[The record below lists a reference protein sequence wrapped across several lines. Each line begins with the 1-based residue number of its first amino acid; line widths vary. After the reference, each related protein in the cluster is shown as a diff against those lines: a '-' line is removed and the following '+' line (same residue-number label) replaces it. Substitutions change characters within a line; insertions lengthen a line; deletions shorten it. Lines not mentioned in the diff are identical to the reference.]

1 MYWSTA
7 NIGAA
12 FGGAVAMAAILTS
25 PAIAQEEAPTAAFTI
40 GYLHL
45 ENDPRQNS
53 RGVYYQIPVAPP
65 GRPIIGA
72 DVAIIDSEFIGRAVG
87 VGFSLAVARSND
99 AEILRMAV
107 EDWIAD
113 DDVHFVV
120 ADLPAAELLAVADAV
135 AQLPVTIFNI
145 SARDDELRGADCRRN
160 IIHVIPSYRM
170 LTDAYAQ
177 LLLSR
182 RWQDILVLRGPTAED
197 SALVEALL
205 ASADWAGA
213 NIVDVRD
220 IVQTDDPRNPVV
232 GNVALLTDGAE
243 YDVVFVADLIG
254 EFARTVPYRTKEP
267 QLIIG
272 AAGMVATA
280 WHWSWERAGAPQLN
294 ARFEYLADRRM
305 GPSDWGA
312 WVSVRG
318 IVQAVLRSGSTDYDA
333 VLQFLLSDEM
343 NLDGAKASPL
353 SVRPWDHQL
362 RQPILLA
369 TNNAVVE
376 IAPLGGFVH
385 PVNDLDTLGPDRAA
399 SACRF

>member
-1 MYWSTA
+1 MFWSTIRSGPA
-7 NIGAA
+7 IGAA
-12 FGGAVAMAAILTS
+12 VALAASLSTPAMAQA
-25 PAIAQEEAPTAAFTI
+25 ENAAESFAI

-45 ENDPRQNS
+45 ESDPRQNP
-53 RGVYYQIPVAPP
+53 RGVYYQIPVTPP

-72 DVAIIDSEFIGRAVG
+72 DVAIIDSEFIGREVG
-87 VGFSLAVARSND
+87 AEFSLVVARSDD
-99 AEILRMAV
+99 AEVLRAAIDNWV
-107 EDWIAD
+107 AD
-113 DDVHFVV
+113 GVHFVV
-120 ADLPAAELLAVADAV
+120 ADLPAAELLDVADA
-135 AQLPVTIFNI
+135 AAGLPVTIFNI

-160 IIHVIPSYRM
+160 IVHVIPSYRM

-177 LLLSR
+177 FLLAR
-182 RWQDILVLRGPTAED
+182 RWQDILVLRGPTPED
-197 SALVEALL
+197 HALVEALI

-213 NIVDVRD
+213 HIVDIRD
-220 IVQTDDPRNPVV
+220 FVQTDDPRNPVI
-232 GNVALLTDGAE
+232 GNVDLLTDGAD
-243 YDVVFVADLIG
+243 YDVVFVADTIG
-254 EFARTVPYRTKEP
+254 EFARTVPYRTSEP

-305 GPSDWGA
+305 GASDWAA
-312 WVSVRG
+312 WVSVRS
-318 IVQAVLRSGSTDYDA
+318 IVQAVLRTGSTEYDA

-362 RQPILLA
+362 RQPVLLA

-376 IAPLGGFVH
+376 IAPLAGFVH
-385 PVNDLDTLGPDRAA
+385 PVNDLDTLGVDRAFTE
-399 SACRF
+399 CRF